1 MCRQVEV
8 FADMW
13 HDFVQESDGCLS
25 DTPLWE
31 GREAIKL
38 AGEFLG
44 SNSSVR
50 VVSEGNTSRPG
61 ALRWHY
67 SHNWWPPIGR
77 EECKCADC

>member
-1 MCRQVEV
+1 M

-13 HDFVQESDGCLS
+13 HDFVQESDGCRS

-50 VVSEGNTSRPG
+50 VVSEGNTSQPG

-67 SHNWWPPIGR
+67 SHNMWPPIGR